1 VELTQQFKNLNSSMK
16 KTAPRVKKA
25 EVQKGDNVQ
34 VLVRVRPFNDKEK
47 GKANFCLI
55 IIR

>member
-1 VELTQQFKNLNSSMK
+1 MELTQQFKNLNSSMK